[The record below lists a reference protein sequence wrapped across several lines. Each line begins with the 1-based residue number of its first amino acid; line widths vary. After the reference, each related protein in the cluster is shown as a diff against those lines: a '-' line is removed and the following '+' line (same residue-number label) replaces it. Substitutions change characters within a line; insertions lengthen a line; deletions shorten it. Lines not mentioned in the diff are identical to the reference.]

1 MPIVTVEGEAPFEV
15 ETGKKLVLGIEDAG
29 IDILHRCGGQARCT
43 TCRVEFVSG
52 EPKDMGEAERETL
65 EEDGLL
71 GQYRLSCQVRVGTEP
86 MTVRVSKRA
95 SEAGISAGE
104 RPED

>member
-1 MPIVTVEGEAPFEV
+1 VPQVTVEGEKPFEV
-15 ETGKKLVLGIEDAG
+15 PTGKKLVLGIEDAG

-43 TCRVEFVSG
+43 TCRVEFISG
-52 EPKDMGEAERETL
+52 EPADLSAAERETL

-71 GQYRLSCQVRVGTEP
+71 GQYRLSCQIRLADQDMSVRV
-86 MTVRVSKRA
+86 A
-95 SEAGISAGE
+95 SRSSEKGIPPGD

>member
-1 MPIVTVEGEAPFEV
+1 MPQVTVEGEKSFEV
-15 ETGKKLVLGIEDAG
+15 PTGKKLVLGIEDAG

-52 EPKDMGEAERETL
+52 EPADMNAAERETL

-71 GQYRLSCQVRVGTEP
+71 GQARLSCQVRVADQD
-86 MTVRVSKRA
+86 MTVRVLNRA
-95 SEAGISAGE
+95 SVKGISPGD